1 MKKPLLVLV
10 DGSAVFHRGYHAI
23 PHLTT
28 RDGVP
33 TNAVLGFANI
43 IFKIFETLKP
53 EYIIITWDKSSK
65 TFRKVWYPEYK
76 ANRTKAPDDLYAQ
89 IPVTRELVEALN
101 LPWIELENYEADD
114 IIGTLARQAE
124 ERGDLDIVI
133 ATGDKDQLQLIDK
146 STVVD
151 MFNPRGLEPTRY
163 DLAKMQEKYQ
173 LTPLQFIDYKALVG
187 DTSDNIPGVAGIGDV
202 GARKLLAAY
211 HSLDGIYEHIAEISG
226 KVHDQLV
233 DQKEI
238 AYLSYKLSTIVLD
251 APVTLDLEG
260 ALVRAHDYDRLNEL
274 FRRLEFRS
282 LMSKLPVLRQIE
294 SGKPEAPAGAQTL
307 FGNC

>member
-101 LPWIELENYEADD
+101 LPWIELEN
-114 IIGTLARQAE
+114 
-124 ERGDLDIVI
+124 V
-133 ATGDKDQLQLIDK
+133 
-146 STVVD
+146 
-151 MFNPRGLEPTRY
+151 
-163 DLAKMQEKYQ
+163 
-173 LTPLQFIDYKALVG
+173 
-187 DTSDNIPGVAGIGDV
+187 
-202 GARKLLAAY
+202 
-211 HSLDGIYEHIAEISG
+211 
-226 KVHDQLV
+226 
-233 DQKEI
+233 
-238 AYLSYKLSTIVLD
+238 
-251 APVTLDLEG
+251 
-260 ALVRAHDYDRLNEL
+260 
-274 FRRLEFRS
+274 
-282 LMSKLPVLRQIE
+282 
-294 SGKPEAPAGAQTL
+294 
-307 FGNC
+307 